1 MMYNCC
7 SWSPTAKLLEKL
19 DICHRKHL
27 RTLLNIRWPDGI
39 ITNKDLYKRCN
50 SAKLSERVPKARWKL
65 LGHVHILRSADN
77 SPAALALKFAV
88 TTQCRGHV
96 GAHRKNLFKTI
107 ENDLALRGFKNFKF
121 NSLKK
126 LNKLK
131 ILASDRFAWRDKF
144 NSLAV

>member
-1 MMYNCC
+1 MEA
-7 SWSPTAKLLEKL
+7 S
-19 DICHRKHL
+19 
-27 RTLLNIRWPDGI
+27 
-39 ITNKDLYKRCN
+39 
-50 SAKLSERVPKARWKL
+50 
-65 LGHVHILRSADN
+65 HILRSADD

-88 TTQCRGHV
+88 TTQCRGRV
-96 GAHRKNLFKTI
+96 GAHGRK
-107 ENDLALRGFKNFKF
+107 NDLALRGFKNFKF

>member
-1 MMYNCC
+1 MDD
-7 SWSPTAKLLEKL
+7 S
-19 DICHRKHL
+19 R
-27 RTLLNIRWPDGI
+27 
-39 ITNKDLYKRCN
+39 
-50 SAKLSERVPKARWKL
+50 
-65 LGHVHILRSADN
+65 
-77 SPAALALKFAV
+77 AALALKFAV
-88 TTQCRGHV
+88 TTQCRGRV
-96 GAHRKNLFKTI
+96 GAHRKNLFTTI